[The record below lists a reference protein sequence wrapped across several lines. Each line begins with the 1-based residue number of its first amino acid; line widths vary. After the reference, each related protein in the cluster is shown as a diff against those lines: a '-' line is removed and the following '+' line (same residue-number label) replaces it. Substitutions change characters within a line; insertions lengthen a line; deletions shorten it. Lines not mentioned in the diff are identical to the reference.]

1 MLFRSKEEE
10 EVLASKKSAYS
21 IRAEN
26 ARLKA
31 RMSRLEAEIKREKFA
46 REIDMMEQE
55 GYRIPES
62 QRDNL
67 MTSLMGASD
76 PVSLLESW
84 RELFARDPIGTKIDM
99 SRAALPKSVE
109 VSDIGTL
116 VKQFAGKPEEF
127 AKAINSR
134 IKK

>member
-1 MLFRSKEEE
+1 
-10 EVLASKKSAYS
+10 
-21 IRAEN
+21 
-26 ARLKA
+26 
-31 RMSRLEAEIKREKFA
+31 MSRLESEIKREKFA
-46 REIDMMEQE
+46 REIDMLEQE

-67 MTSLMGASD
+67 MTSLLASSD